1 MKPAIHRQLAI
12 MLLSLSLFGCGFK
25 LAGDTAILSESL
37 GSIYLV
43 TKNLSDRQAAS
54 LRNTIE
60 GAGAEIVNQ
69 PGDGRVSLSVSII
82 TVPDRILVVSANSGR
97 TVVRI
102 VRQLG
107 FNLKSASG
115 QVLVEPRTL
124 VQQRDIELNSD
135 TLLSSK
141 AEKTRVAE
149 DLEKALFNL
158 MIHQLKRIQTP
169 VGVN

>member
-1 MKPAIHRQLAI
+1 MKQSINQRLAI

-25 LAGDTAILSESL
+25 LAGDTTSLPESL

-43 TKNLSDRQAAS
+43 MNNFSDRQRVN
-54 LRNTIE
+54 LLNTFDH
-60 GAGAEIVNQ
+60 AGAEIVSH
-69 PGDGRVSLSVSII
+69 PGDGSVTLSVSIN
-82 TVPDRILVVSANSGR
+82 TVPDRILVVSANSGK

-102 VRQLG
+102 ARQLG

-115 QVLVEPRTL
+115 EVLVEQKTL

-141 AEKTRVAE
+141 SEKASVAE

-158 MIHQLKRIQTP
+158 MIHQLKRI
-169 VGVN
+169 

>member
-1 MKPAIHRQLAI
+1 MKQSINQRLAI

-25 LAGDTAILSESL
+25 LAGDTTSLPESL

-43 TKNLSDRQAAS
+43 TNNFSDRQRVN
-54 LRNTIE
+54 LLNTFDNV
-60 GAGAEIVNQ
+60 GAEIVSQ
-69 PGDGRVSLSVSII
+69 PGDGSVTLSVSIN

-102 VRQLG
+102 ARQLG

-115 QVLVEPRTL
+115 EVLVEQKTL

-141 AEKTRVAE
+141 SEKASVAE

-158 MIHQLKRIQTP
+158 MIHQLNRI
-169 VGVN
+169 

>member
-1 MKPAIHRQLAI
+1 MKRVIHRQLAI

-25 LAGDTAILSESL
+25 LAGDTAILAESL

-43 TKNLSDRQAAS
+43 TNNLSDRQAAG
-54 LRNTIE
+54 LRNTLE
-60 GAGAEIVNQ
+60 GAGAEIADQ

-124 VQQRDIELNSD
+124 IQQRDIELNSD

-158 MIHQLKRIQTP
+158 MIHQLKRIQAP

>member
-1 MKPAIHRQLAI
+1 MKQSINQRLAI

-25 LAGDTAILSESL
+25 LAGDTTSLPESL

-43 TKNLSDRQAAS
+43 TNNFSDRQRVN
-54 LRNTIE
+54 LLNTFDH
-60 GAGAEIVNQ
+60 AGAEIVSQ
-69 PGDGRVSLSVSII
+69 PGDGSVTLSVSIN

-102 VRQLG
+102 ARQLG

-115 QVLVEPRTL
+115 EVLVEQKTL

-141 AEKTRVAE
+141 SEKASVAE

-158 MIHQLKRIQTP
+158 MIHQLNRI
-169 VGVN
+169 